1 MVLSKILKNFKEKY
15 VLTLYFERRYLE
27 VFTLKRYLTLDSC
40 GSFFDVV
47 PCTCEIVSVY
57 KMMCL
62 LLLNLEKVGSEAGL
76 TL

>member
-1 MVLSKILKNFKEKY
+1 MYWLFTSK
-15 VLTLYFERRYLE
+15 RYLE

-47 PCTCEIVSVY
+47 ACTYEIFSVY

-62 LLLNLEKVGSEAGL
+62 LLLNLEKVVSEAVL
-76 TL
+76 TLWTILELF